1 MRIQA
6 RTGRR
11 SASPGHSL
19 GLTARDAVGLDEQVR
34 AGFPYRTLER
44 FRKATGF
51 SAGRIAE
58 VVRIPPRTLARRRAG
73 GRLRPEESER
83 LLRIACVFEQA
94 VELFEGDA
102 DAARGWLM
110 RTRKALGGQT
120 PLGLAQTE
128 IGARAVED
136 LIGRLEHGV
145 FT

>member
-1 MRIQA
+1 M
-6 RTGRR
+6 
-11 SASPGHSL
+11 
-19 GLTARDAVGLDEQVR
+19 RDAIGLDEQVR
-34 AGFPYRTLER
+34 AGFPFRALER
-44 FRKATGF
+44 FRRASGF

-73 GRLRPEESER
+73 GKLRPEESER
-83 LLRIACVFEQA
+83 LLRVARVFEQT
-94 VELFEGDA
+94 VELFDGDVN
-102 DAARGWLM
+102 AARGWLM
-110 RTRKALGGQT
+110 RARKALGGQT